1 MTADLYYIC
10 FFGQEAMASILSRA
24 RKTDGLLIT
33 SRSSQKRDFAILPA
47 ARGKNKK
54 ETKELPR
61 LNCHKRLQDSL
72 SASDDDVAISRKR
85 AKLTLTSRPRA
96 RNYGVSPNSAIISK
110 PRCSPQPQP
119 TMPVESQELK
129 SRPSGHLSPNS
140 NCKWQ
145 APQQPQNNSID
156 GQVNGVKRKL
166 RSQESSRF
174 KSQLSTYFPEY
185 DEVVGNKPKE
195 NHILNSETPIIVI
208 DTAKKSSPYA
218 SPKIPINLP
227 LAEFADINLSS
238 SGETAWY
245 DDITLPNLREI
256 EEVACSL
263 DPLCDEYFELMH
275 KKPARAER
283 ALRKTE
289 KERAQHERDQVIR
302 LLQGLQ
308 GHDWLKLMGISG
320 VTESKKRDYEP
331 AREYFTHGCESI
343 IAKFKLWRD
352 EEKRKKLAKITAGP
366 CEATVCSKQ
375 SSSVPLASAT
385 SGNSYY
391 TENDSETL
399 PSQQLHHKATVA
411 SSALSLST
419 TKYQPQTDWPCTRPQ
434 PESQTAASSSS
445 EFFFARFN
453 DADANSQK
461 EQCKKIPSCPCVYV
475 WGHPLFEL
483 PEREFNL
490 PEELLDQDSLRTHAR
505 KKRRAQRLLRK
516 NSGQT

>member
-1 MTADLYYIC
+1 MTTDLYHIC
-10 FFGQEAMASILSRA
+10 SFGQEAMASILSRA

-33 SRSSQKRDFAILPA
+33 PRSSQKRDFAILPA
-47 ARGKNKK
+47 ARGKNTK
-54 ETKELPR
+54 ETKDLPR

-72 SASDDDVAISRKR
+72 SASDDDVAISHKR

-96 RNYGVSPNSAIISK
+96 RDYGDSPNSAIISK

-119 TMPVESQELK
+119 TMPVEPQEKK
-129 SRPSGHLSPNS
+129 SRPSGYLSSNS

-145 APQQPQNNSID
+145 APQQPPDNLID
-156 GQVNGVKRKL
+156 GQANGVKRKL

-185 DEVVGNKPKE
+185 DEVVGNKPRE

-208 DTAKKSSPYA
+208 DTAKKSSPHA
-218 SPKIPINLP
+218 SSKSPINLP

-238 SGETAWY
+238 SGKTAWY
-245 DDITLPNLREI
+245 DDISLHNLREI
-256 EEVACSL
+256 DEAACSA
-263 DPLCDEYFELMH
+263 DPLCDEYYELMH

-289 KERAQHERDQVIR
+289 KERAQHERDQVLR

-320 VTESKKRDYEP
+320 VTESKKREYEP
-331 AREYFTHGCESI
+331 AREYFTHGCELI
-343 IAKFKLWRD
+343 IAKFKSWRD

-366 CEATVCSKQ
+366 CEANVCSKQ
-375 SSSVPLASAT
+375 GSSVPLT
-385 SGNSYY
+385 LGTPGNSYY
-391 TENDSETL
+391 TENDSDTS
-399 PSQQLHHKATVA
+399 PSQQLHHEATVA

-419 TKYQPQTDWPCTRPQ
+419 TKHQPHTDWPCTRSQ
-434 PESQTAASSSS
+434 PESYTAASSCSQ
-445 EFFFARFN
+445 FFFARFD
-453 DADANSQK
+453 DADANCQK
-461 EQCKKIPSCPCVYV
+461 EQSKKIPSCPCAYV
-475 WGHPLFEL
+475 WGQPLYEL
-483 PEREFNL
+483 PERDFNL
-490 PEELLDQDSLRTHAR
+490 PEELLDQESLRTHAR

-516 NSGQT
+516 NNAQT